1 MMIITLYNIIYN
13 LISMTNLIVMRK
25 KINLLKEI
33 QNNTKRKIAL

>member
-33 QNNTKRKIAL
+33 QNDIKRKIAL